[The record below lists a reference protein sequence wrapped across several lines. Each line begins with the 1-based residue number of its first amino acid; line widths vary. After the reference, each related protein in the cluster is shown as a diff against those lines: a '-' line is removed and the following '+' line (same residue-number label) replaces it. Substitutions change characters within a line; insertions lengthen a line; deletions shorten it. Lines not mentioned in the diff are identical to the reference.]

1 MLLEIPGILKSAE
14 AAGIVAK
21 LSRAQFVDGKLSA
34 GGFAGAVKNNL
45 EMAPNQEMMT
55 LARQVYAGL
64 AGHPVFNTFALPRKM
79 LVPIFS
85 RYDVGMEYGLHTD
98 IAMMGIDQPEKATR
112 TDLSFTLF
120 LSEPGTYE
128 GGELVIRTHV
138 GENRFKPAAGSVVV
152 YPSHNLHYVAPVE
165 SGVRYAAVS
174 WAQSFVRED
183 SRREILFELNGVAE
197 GLAEKLEAGSPL
209 TRDETDVLFGLYHK
223 LMRMWADT

>member
-1 MLLEIPGILKSAE
+1 MLLEIPGILSQAE
-14 AAGIVAK
+14 AAGIVAR

-34 GGFAGAVKNNL
+34 GGFAGEVKNNL
-45 EMAPNQEMMT
+45 EMAPNQEMIE
-55 LARQVYAGL
+55 LARQIYAGL
-64 AGHPVFNTFALPRKM
+64 AGNPVFNNFALPRKM

-120 LSEPGTYE
+120 LSEPETYR

-138 GENRFKPAAGSVVV
+138 GENKFKPVAGSIVV

-165 SGVRYAAVS
+165 EGVRYAAVS

-183 SRREILFELNGVAE
+183 ARREILFEMNQVAE
-197 GLAEKLEAGSPL
+197 DIAGKLEGGKTI
-209 TRDETDVLFGLYHK
+209 TRAETDILFGIYHK
-223 LMRMWADT
+223 LLRMWANT